1 MKHFSKHSG
10 MVVRLGILKNRLG
23 HVPAILLPS
32 GFRLVILGVLLMTAM
47 LLIWLPRAGAGDF
60 ERDIRALSAFGDRST
75 GTTGCQSAARY
86 IQKQFQ
92 EAGFSEVGV
101 HRYALPI
108 LQQGKSQMTI
118 PDRGITLSLHP
129 VLGNA
134 ISPQAIDPLGLK
146 GPLIYTGAGAL
157 TEFNGKS
164 IKDAILLMEL
174 DSGENWIQ
182 AASLGARALIYVD
195 RGLPSKALYEDK
207 YELTPVQFPRF
218 RISIEDARKH
228 FGAFETASNGMIFP
242 EIRLNSEVR
251 WKEVVGENI
260 YCLIPGRA
268 AGLQEEL
275 MMIEAFY
282 DSTAYVPGLSPGADE
297 AVSIATLLELARKFK
312 DAPPERAVL
321 LVATSG
327 HAQSLAGL
335 RDLVWSLRTS
345 PKDLRKQK
353 KSLRD
358 LVKDTRK
365 VLNALNPEL
374 QEEPGDNADA
384 EDSPLE
390 TLVNKAI
397 IDEIKTQVDEIS
409 RELMRLRLEQPQPDQ
424 SLIWQEK
431 IQKLAK
437 DRLVLRQLGWQSSFK
452 ALPAEEQTVLDRLL
466 PSVIL
471 HQKAILRDVSSRTK
485 LLDNAIGFRSLIKSR
500 ELMVTI
506 SLHLSSHGD
515 GFGAFSHGWMYP
527 LKPTANRSSAYTLL
541 DGAMHRAAHPD
552 DAAKSSYGPL
562 FRDTLRP
569 NKLRTWQSYFT
580 DRPFL
585 GGEVSALSG
594 YIGTSLATV
603 YDARNLWGTPYDVPD
618 AIDWAFAAEQSRQVC
633 SLLSGVASAPELYN
647 ENLPQNGFS
656 TVGGRASFIRHGEL
670 FADQPAPGTVILAYQ
685 GNARYYTMVNDL
697 GTFQIKGVADKRHV
711 LEKLI
716 LEGYRFDPDTGNVL
730 WAIDKEQTGKEA
742 YRLKM
747 QRTAMQT
754 DLIMFACKGT
764 TLFNLMEPRSF
775 KYMTKINLIDG
786 RREAAPLKYW
796 YSRIDTRDSVLVSVF
811 LEPETRLKL
820 TLSDSVLHKKM
831 ILTHADPDH
840 PEGTGYRIDDW
851 PILHRT
857 EYLAARDM
865 WELLNPRITNLEKHG
880 IFNEQIRRLQQEGQS
895 ALKTAEKALSERTYD
910 QFIESSSAS
919 WALASR
925 VYDDVEQTQKD
936 VLFGVLFYIALFVP
950 FAFCMERLLFSF
962 SNIYKRIIAFST
974 ILTLVILIIYQVH
987 PAFQLAYSPLVVI
1000 LAFFIIGLSF
1010 MVTMIIFLRFEAE
1023 MNRLQN
1029 RARPASTGDITRWKA
1044 FTASFFLGVS
1054 NLRRRRIRTALTCA
1068 TLIILTFTIM
1078 SFTSVKSMRLHSR
1091 IQYQVH
1097 APYAGFMLKNVNW
1110 QDIPQEALPVLT
1122 HAFDASGII
1131 APRVWQDDEDRT
1143 RSDEVPL
1150 RYGSRRFEA
1159 QGMIGL
1165 SADEPGVTGLDKI
1178 LVGGRWFKPEERDVA
1193 MISDRMAKELGIS
1206 CDQPEPAVV
1215 QIWGIPY
1222 QVIGIFSGKRLQDR
1236 PDLDGE
1242 PLTPANFPREASQ
1255 EMTEVEMEAM
1265 ESGDDVRSY
1274 QSRYQHISADL
1285 TLIVPYQTLLS
1296 SGGKLKGIAVR
1307 VTEAMDIRKTAQH
1320 LVDRFGLVL
1329 FSGEPDGVQLYNA
1342 SDTLSYSGV
1351 PNILIPIIISICIV
1365 LNTMIG
1371 SVYERKR
1378 EIAIYTSVGLA
1389 PSHVSFLFIAEAM
1402 AFAVLSVVMGYLL
1415 AQTSASLFAGTSLWS
1430 GITVNYSSLSGV
1442 AAMILVILVVLIS
1455 AIYPS
1460 RVAAEIAIPDV
1471 NRSWTL
1477 PPSKGNLLEITL
1489 PFLMG
1494 YQEHRSITGF
1504 LYDYFKGH
1512 QDVSHGLFSTGEISF
1527 SQVCPVAPVFG
1538 NTAACDGKNCC
1549 KDACIEINAH
1559 IWLAPFDF
1567 GIMQQVILR
1576 FCQSGEEPGFL
1587 EVNILLERQSGES
1600 NAWRRINKAFLHAIR
1615 RQLLMWRSLD
1625 PAAHEHYERLLAD
1638 ALQESEQ
1645 MLKVSTRV

>member
-1 MKHFSKHSG
+1 MKHFPKKSG
-10 MVVRLGILKNRLG
+10 VFALHGILKDKLG
-23 HVPAILLPS
+23 HCGVMCSPP
-32 GFRLVILGVLLMTAM
+32 GFRMLFKRLMLMTGIA
-47 LLIWLPRAGAGDF
+47 LIWLSSAGAGDF
-60 ERDIRALSAFGDRST
+60 ERDIRALSAFEDRGT
-75 GTTGCQSAARY
+75 GTAGCRAAAEY
-86 IQKQFQ
+86 IKEQFQ

-101 HRYALPI
+101 HRYSLPI
-108 LQQGKSQMTI
+108 LRQGKSQMAV
-118 PDRGITLSLHP
+118 PDRDRALSLHP
-129 VLGNA
+129 LLGNA
-134 ISPQAIDPLGLK
+134 ISPQAIDPQGLK
-146 GPLIYTGAGAL
+146 GPLVYTGAGDL

-164 IKDAILLMEL
+164 IEGAILLMEL

-182 AASLGARALIYVD
+182 AASLGAKALIYVD
-195 RGLPSKALYEDK
+195 RGLSRALFEDK
-207 YELTPVQFPRF
+207 HELSPIQFPRF
-218 RISIEDARKH
+218 WISLEDARSC
-228 FGAFETASNGMIFP
+228 FGEFETASKGLVFP
-242 EIRLNSEVR
+242 EIQLNSEVS
-251 WKEVVGENI
+251 WNEVVGENI
-260 YCLIPGRA
+260 YCLVPGRNA
-268 AGLQEEL
+268 TLQEEL

-312 DAPPERAVL
+312 ETPPERSVL

-353 KSLRD
+353 KHLRD
-358 LVKDTRK
+358 LARDTRK
-365 VLNALNPEL
+365 VLNALDPKLREGSAESAEPE
-374 QEEPGDNADA
+374 E
-384 EDSPLE
+384 SPLE
-390 TLVNKAI
+390 TLVKKAI
-397 IDEIKTQVDEIS
+397 SDEIKTRVDEIS
-409 RELMRLRLEQPQPDQ
+409 RELMRLRLEQSDPDQ
-424 SLIWQEK
+424 SVFLQEK

-437 DRLVLRQLGWQSSFK
+437 DRLLFRQLGWKSSFK
-452 ALPAEEQTVLDRLL
+452 GLSPEEQTVLERLM

-471 HQKAILRDVSSRTK
+471 HQKAILRDASSQTK
-485 LLDNAIGFRSLIKSR
+485 LLDNALDFRSLIKSR
-500 ELMVTI
+500 ELMVAI

-515 GFGAFSHGWMYP
+515 GFGAFSHGWLYP
-527 LKPTANRSSAYTLL
+527 LKPSANRSSAYTPL
-541 DGAMHRAAHPD
+541 DVAMHQATHPVMHPNGAAE
-552 DAAKSSYGPL
+552 SSSIPL

-580 DRPFL
+580 DQPFL
-585 GGEVSALSG
+585 GGEVSALAG
-594 YIGTSLATV
+594 YIGASLATV
-603 YDARNLWGTPYDVPD
+603 HDARNLWGTPYDVPA
-618 AIDWAFAAEQSRQVC
+618 AIDWSYATEQSRQVC
-633 SLLSGVASAPELYN
+633 SLINRVASAPELYN

-656 TVGGRASFIRHGEL
+656 TVTGRASFIRHGEL
-670 FADQPAPGTVILAYQ
+670 FADQPAPGTVVLSYQ
-685 GNARYYTMVNDL
+685 GNARYYAMASDL

-711 LEKLI
+711 LDKLI
-716 LEGYRFDPDTGNVL
+716 IEAYRFDPETGNVL
-730 WAIDKEQTGKEA
+730 WAIDKEQTGKES

-754 DLIMFACKGT
+754 DLIMFACKST
-764 TLFNLMEPRSF
+764 TLFNLMDPRSF

-796 YSRIDTRDSVLVSVF
+796 YSRIDTRASVLTSIF
-811 LEPETRLKL
+811 LEPDSRLKL

-831 ILTHADPDH
+831 ILTHADPEH
-840 PEGTGYRIDDW
+840 SEGTGYRIDDW
-851 PILHRT
+851 PILHQT
-857 EYLAARDM
+857 EYRAARDM
-865 WELLNPRITNLEKHG
+865 WALLNPRITNLEKHG
-880 IFNEQIRRLQQEGQS
+880 IFNEQIRRLQQEGQT
-895 ALKTAEKALSERTYD
+895 ALKTAEQTLADRKYD
-910 QFIESSSAS
+910 QFIEASSAS

-962 SNIYKRIIAFST
+962 SNIYKRIIAFSV
-974 ILTLVILIIYQVH
+974 ILVLVIAIIYQVH

-1010 MVTMIIFLRFEAE
+1010 MVTLIIFMRFEAE

-1029 RARPASTGDITRWKA
+1029 RARPVATGDITRWKA

-1078 SFTSVKSMRLHSR
+1078 SFTSVKSLRLHSR
-1091 IQYQVH
+1091 IQYQAH
-1097 APYAGFMLKNVNW
+1097 APYSGFMLKNANW
-1110 QDIPQEALPVLT
+1110 QDIPQAALPVLT

-1131 APRVWQDDEDRT
+1131 APRVWLEDKDRT

-1150 RYGSRRFEA
+1150 RYNGRGFEA

-1165 SADEPGVTGLDKI
+1165 SADEPGVTGLDQI
-1178 LVGGRWFKPEERDVA
+1178 LVGGRWFKPEERHVVLV
-1193 MISDRMAKELGIS
+1193 SDRMARELGIS
-1206 CDQPEPAVV
+1206 FDQPESAVV
-1215 QIWGIPY
+1215 RIWGIPF
-1222 QVIGIFSGKRLQDR
+1222 QVTGIFSGKQLQDR

-1242 PLTPANFPREASQ
+1242 PLTPAIFPREASQ

-1274 QSRYQHISADL
+1274 QSRYQHISGDL

-1296 SGGKLKGIAVR
+1296 SGGKLKGVAVR
-1307 VTEAMDIRKTAQH
+1307 LTEATDSRKAAQH

-1329 FSGEPDGVQLYNA
+1329 FSGEPDGVLLYNA

-1415 AQTSASLFAGTSLWS
+1415 AQTSARLLAGTSLWS

-1477 PPSKGNLLEITL
+1477 PASKGNLLEITL
-1489 PFLMG
+1489 PFLMK

-1504 LYDYFKGH
+1504 LYDYLNGH
-1512 QDVSHGLFSTGEISF
+1512 QDVSHGLFSTGEITF
-1527 SQVCPVAPVFG
+1527 SQVCPVPPVSG
-1538 NTAACDGKNCC
+1538 NADVCEGESCC

-1559 IWLAPFDF
+1559 VWLAPFDF

-1576 FCQSGEEPGFL
+1576 FCQSKEEPGFL
-1587 EVNILLERQSGES
+1587 EVNVLLERQSGES

-1615 RQLLMWRSLD
+1615 RQLLTWRSLD
-1625 PAAHEHYERLLAD
+1625 PAAHDHYEKLLTD
-1638 ALQESEQ
+1638 ALDNN
-1645 MLKVSTRV
+1645 

>member
-1 MKHFSKHSG
+1 MKHFLRQCGVFS
-10 MVVRLGILKNRLG
+10 MPRIRKNLPG
-23 HVPAILLPS
+23 YFPALRLPS
-32 GFRLVILGVLLMTAM
+32 AFWMLSKRLMLMTGIA
-47 LLIWLPRAGAGDF
+47 LIWLSSAGAGDF
-60 ERDIRALSAFGDRST
+60 ERDIRAISAFGDRGT
-75 GTTGCQSAARY
+75 GTSGCRSAAEY
-86 IQKQFQ
+86 IKDRFQ
-92 EAGFSEVGV
+92 ETGFSEIGA
-101 HRYALPI
+101 HRYSLPI
-108 LQQGKSQMTI
+108 LQQGKSRMAV

-129 VLGNA
+129 FIGNA
-134 ISPQAIDPLGLK
+134 ISPQAIDPQGLK
-146 GPLIYTGAGAL
+146 GPLIYAGAGTL

-164 IKDAILLMEL
+164 IEGAILLMEL
-174 DSGENWIQ
+174 DSGKNWIQ
-182 AASLGARALIYVD
+182 AASLGAKAVVYVD
-195 RGLPSKALYEDK
+195 RGLSSRTWFEEKL
-207 YELTPVQFPRF
+207 ELSPIQFPRF
-218 RISIEDARKH
+218 WISLEEARNH
-228 FGAFETASNGMIFP
+228 FGEFETALNGLVFP

-251 WKEVVGENI
+251 WKEVAAENI
-260 YCLIPGRA
+260 YCLIPGRNA
-268 AGLQEEL
+268 NLQEEL

-312 DAPPERAVL
+312 ETPPERSVL

-353 KSLRD
+353 KQLRD
-358 LVKDTRK
+358 IVKDTRK
-365 VLNALNPEL
+365 TLSALDPKSQQGAADSENSPAS
-374 QEEPGDNADA
+374 ADA
-384 EDSPLE
+384 ENAPLD
-390 TLVNKAI
+390 TLVKKAI
-397 IDEIKTQVDEIS
+397 SDEIKTRVDVIS
-409 RELMRLRLEQPQPDQ
+409 RELMQLRLQEPDPDNQ
-424 SLIWQEK
+424 GK

-437 DRLVLRQLGWQSSFK
+437 DRRLLRQLGWQPFFK
-452 ALPAEEQTVLDRLL
+452 NLSPEEKSVLDQLM
-466 PSVIL
+466 PSAIL
-471 HQKAILRDVSSRTK
+471 HQQAILRNASSQAK
-485 LLDNAIGFRSLIKSR
+485 LLDNALEFRSIVKNR
-500 ELMVTI
+500 ELMVSI

-515 GFGAFSHGWMYP
+515 GFGAFSQGWLYP
-527 LKPTANRSSAYTLL
+527 LKANVNRSSVYTLL
-541 DGAMHRAAHPD
+541 DGAMHRGGEAER
-552 DAAKSSYGPL
+552 SSVPL

-569 NKLRTWQSYFT
+569 SKLKTWQTYFT

-585 GGEVSALSG
+585 GGEVTALAG
-594 YIGTSLATV
+594 YIGASLATV
-603 YDARNLWGTPYDVPD
+603 HDARDLWGTPHDVPSGV
-618 AIDWAFAAEQSRQVC
+618 DWTYATEQSRQVC
-633 SLLSGVASAPELYN
+633 SVISRVASATELYN

-656 TVGGRASFIRHGEL
+656 TISGRASFIRHGEL
-670 FADQPAPGTVILAYQ
+670 FADQPAPGTVILSYQ
-685 GNARYYTMVNDL
+685 GNTRYHAMVGDL

-711 LEKLI
+711 LDKVI
-716 LEGYRFDPDTGNVL
+716 IEGYRFDPETGNVL

-775 KYMTKINLIDG
+775 KYLTKINLIDG

-796 YSRIDTRDSVLVSVF
+796 YSRIDTRSSVLTSIF

-820 TLSDSVLHKKM
+820 TLSDSVLHKKL
-831 ILTHADPDH
+831 ILTHADPGH
-840 PEGTGYRIDDW
+840 SEGTGYRIDDW
-851 PILHRT
+851 PVLHQT
-857 EYLAARDM
+857 EFRAARDM
-865 WELLNPRITNLEKHG
+865 WALLNPRITNLENHG

-895 ALKTAEKALSERTYD
+895 ALKTAEQTLADKKYD
-910 QFIESSSAS
+910 QFIEASSAS

-962 SNIYKRIIAFST
+962 SNIYKRIIAFSV
-974 ILTLVILIIYQVH
+974 ILVLVIGIIYQVH

-1010 MVTMIIFLRFEAE
+1010 MVTLIVFLRFEAE
-1023 MNRLQN
+1023 MNQLQN
-1029 RARPASTGDITRWKA
+1029 RARPAATGDITRWKA

-1091 IQYQVH
+1091 IQYQAH
-1097 APYAGFMLKNVNW
+1097 APYSGFLLKNVNW
-1110 QDIPQEALPVLT
+1110 QDIPQAALPVLT

-1131 APRVWQDDEDRT
+1131 APRVWLEGEDRT
-1143 RSDEVPL
+1143 RSTEAPL
-1150 RYGSRRFEA
+1150 RYDGRIFEA

-1165 SADEPGVTGLDKI
+1165 SADEPGVTGLDQI
-1178 LVGGRWFKPEERDVA
+1178 LVAGRWFRPEEHHVVLV
-1193 MISDRMAKELGIS
+1193 SDRMARDLGIPF
-1206 CDQPEPAVV
+1206 DRPESSVV
-1215 QIWGIPY
+1215 QIWGIPF
-1222 QVIGIFSGKRLQDR
+1222 QVAGIFSGKLLQDR

-1242 PLTPANFPREASQ
+1242 PLTPAIFPREASQ
-1255 EMTEVEMEAM
+1255 EITEVEMEAM

-1274 QSRYQHISADL
+1274 QSRYQHISGDL
-1285 TLIVPYQTLLS
+1285 TLIVPSRTLLS

-1307 VTEAMDIRKTAQH
+1307 HTQATDTRKAAQH
-1320 LVDRFGLVL
+1320 LVDRFGLAL
-1329 FSGEPDGVQLYNA
+1329 FSGEPDGVLLYNA
-1342 SDTLSYSGV
+1342 SDALSYSGV

-1477 PPSKGNLLEITL
+1477 PASKGNLLEITL
-1489 PFLMG
+1489 PFLMK
-1494 YQEHRSITGF
+1494 YPEHRSITGF

-1512 QDVSHGLFSTGEISF
+1512 QDVSHGLFSTGEITF
-1527 SQVCPVAPVFG
+1527 SQVCPVPPVSG
-1538 NTAACDGKNCC
+1538 DTDTCEGASCC

-1559 IWLAPFDF
+1559 VWLAPFDF

-1576 FCQSGEEPGFL
+1576 FCQSREEPGFL

-1600 NAWRRINKAFLHAIR
+1600 NAWRRINKSFLHAVR
-1615 RQLLMWRSLD
+1615 RQLLMWRSLNPTAQD
-1625 PAAHEHYERLLAD
+1625 HYEKLLTD
-1638 ALQESEQ
+1638 ELYKTE
-1645 MLKVSTRV
+1645 M